1 MPRGGAGA
9 RGPVGPEAVPV
20 RRLSALALGRPRR
33 LPCARARI
41 ETPCC
46 RPWPI
51 TAAPRGTR

>member
-1 MPRGGAGA
+1 
-9 RGPVGPEAVPV
+9 VGSEAVPV

-33 LPCARARI
+33 LPCARSRI